1 MLVKGK
7 SLSLPFLDTSQAQNE
22 VYEFEGIPLFF
33 KYVIYIYI
41 FQISPP
47 CLKLQTIIMIII
59 IKPTC

>member
-22 VYEFEGIPLFF
+22 VYAFEGIPLFF
-33 KYVIYIYI
+33 KYVIYI

-47 CLKLQTIIMIII
+47 CLKQPTIIMIII
-59 IKPTC
+59 IKLTC